1 MRGRHGM
8 LPQEEC
14 RARDGERNCGWLL
27 VGFYH
32 TNTHSYTLSLPQ
44 VSLSLHVLNVC
55 AWVLMCMVHMNG
67 LCATCEG
74 TCMICVCVLLC
85 LSVSNDC
92 TAVNKQKQALALMKG
107 CCHLFCKSVTI
118 RAPCGS
124 GDRLFFCITL
134 NLRVQCI
141 NLTLL
146 GGNKGGP
153 TNTV

>member
-1 MRGRHGM
+1 MRRRHGM
-8 LPQEEC
+8 LLQEEC
-14 RARDGERNCGWLL
+14 RARAGERNCGWLL
-27 VGFYH
+27 VGYYH

-44 VSLSLHVLNVC
+44 VSLSLYVLNVC
-55 AWVLMCMVHMNG
+55 AWVLMCMVHG
-67 LCATCEG
+67 LYATCEG
-74 TCMICVCVLLC
+74 TCMICVRVLLC

-92 TAVNKQKQALALMKG
+92 AAVNKQKRALALMKG

-153 TNTV
+153 TDTV